1 MTPWGL
7 GLWLLLFTSESPAP
21 ATGTS
26 STNTWKKFYTYT
38 HTHTH
43 THRKET
49 KNENK
54 KSVPVIITFF
64 LSLPA
69 FYLHNI
75 WPWVCENLE
84 NRTQRWQKFN
94 LAHQLR
100 ALAAVV
106 YTPYRGGFSGCV
118 CVQQEWVSQLVRTA
132 CHRWE
137 KGHATLLLSQE
148 SSNLSTR

>member
-49 KNENK
+49 KNE

-69 FYLHNI
+69 IYLHNI

-94 LAHQLR
+94 LAYQLR
-100 ALAAVV
+100 GLVVVV

-118 CVQQEWVSQLVRTA
+118 CIQQEWVSQLVRTA